1 MRFFFVKLN
10 YSFSEILLF
19 NTINTNIFFKNV
31 LKSFLVGKHLLYLS
45 LYNVFFFFL
54 FVFEYPIISSE
65 NLHKL

>member
-45 LYNVFFFFL
+45 LYNVFFFL